1 MSARVDALHRAMREA
16 CLAPEPPVDVGALLT
31 RSEVTAADHAALRSG
46 PQRYPLYRKLVRG
59 TLGGL
64 CESIL
69 SRGHAHL
76 EAAAPGAWAEGFDA
90 FLAGRGPR
98 TPHLRDVPSEL
109 CEVLLPRLSVD
120 PRVPAYVV
128 ELLQWELATFCLG
141 AAPDLPD
148 PLVCEVDA
156 ALPLAFRGPSR
167 RLRVAHA
174 IEELTERVGDPPEC
188 RDTRLFLYRDRDH
201 LAVTVVLTPFAD
213 ELLQRALEGAPLGV
227 AIGAAA
233 AALDVPVS
241 EPLLTEVARWLADFG
256 ERGVVLGSRAGA

>member
-1 MSARVDALHRAMREA
+1 MSARVDALHRAMRDA
-16 CLAPEPPVDVGALLT
+16 CLAAEPPADVEALLT
-31 RSEVTAADHAALRSG
+31 RREVAAADHAALVAG

-69 SRGHAHL
+69 SRGYAHL
-76 EAAAPGAWAEGFDA
+76 EAAAPGAWAGGFDA

-98 TPHLRDVPSEL
+98 TPHLRDVPGEL
-109 CEVLLPRLSVD
+109 CEVLLPRLSAD

-128 ELLQWELATFCLG
+128 ELFQWELATFELG
-141 AAPDLPD
+141 AAPDLQD
-148 PLVCEVDA
+148 PAACDVDA
-156 ALPLAFRGPSR
+156 ALPLALRGPSR

-174 IEELTERVGDPPEC
+174 IHELGERVGDAPAR
-188 RDTRLFLYRDRDH
+188 RDTRLFLYRDRAH

-213 ELLQRALEGAPLGV
+213 ELLQRALDGVPLGA

-233 AALDVPVS
+233 AALEVPVS

-256 ERGVVLGSRAGA
+256 ERGVLLGSRAG